1 MNKKVSLGVTIAI
14 AVVSVAATF
23 AITMAVSQ
31 KIYNGIVED
40 LPQRIERYDNLAE
53 IDDII
58 HKEYYDKHDSDV
70 INKNIQKGYIKGL
83 GDGYSKYLTSD
94 EYKKYCDVLNGDMTG
109 IGVEASY
116 NSDEQQAYIT
126 KIYHKSPAELNG
138 LKTDDI
144 ILAVD
149 EEAITSGNYTKLFEK
164 LTEGREKSVK
174 VTYKRGDF
182 ENTVTV
188 PVGFKLETVDYE
200 IKDTVGY
207 IRINMFNEF
216 TQEQL
221 KSAIESF
228 SEVKGIVIDLRG
240 TDTGEIRYAAK
251 TADVIVPAAD
261 GTGALATAKKANG
274 NVVETFTS
282 DSSDVSIPIIVLV
295 DRKTSGAAELFACS
309 LRDFSKAQLVGK
321 RTKGN
326 ATMQKVFKLDKGNVL
341 LLTVAL
347 VEPYKS
353 ESYSGN
359 GIIPDYDVTEL
370 KNDTDEQLEKAISLL
385 KNN

>member
-216 TQEQL
+216 TQE
-221 KSAIESF
+221 
-228 SEVKGIVIDLRG
+228 
-240 TDTGEIRYAAK
+240 
-251 TADVIVPAAD
+251 
-261 GTGALATAKKANG
+261 
-274 NVVETFTS
+274 
-282 DSSDVSIPIIVLV
+282 
-295 DRKTSGAAELFACS
+295 
-309 LRDFSKAQLVGK
+309 
-321 RTKGN
+321 
-326 ATMQKVFKLDKGNVL
+326 
-341 LLTVAL
+341 
-347 VEPYKS
+347 
-353 ESYSGN
+353 
-359 GIIPDYDVTEL
+359 
-370 KNDTDEQLEKAISLL
+370 
-385 KNN
+385 